1 MFYDYAKVHVKGG
14 DGGNGIVAFRREK
27 YVPKGGPAGGDGGR
41 GGSVYLQADAGLRT
55 LVDFRYQS
63 HYKGERGAHGQGG
76 KKHGAA
82 GKDITLK
89 VPLGT
94 VVRDEYGRV
103 LGDLR
108 EAGQTLLVAK
118 GGEGGLGNP
127 HFTSSVHRAPAVAE
141 NGTPGQERWIVLEL
155 KLLADVGLVGFPNVG
170 KSTLI
175 SRISA
180 AKPKIANYHFTTT
193 APNLGMVRVE
203 AGKSFVV
210 ADLPGLIEGAA
221 DGVGLGHRFLKHVE
235 RTRVLAHVV
244 DLAGSEGRD
253 PVADIAAI
261 EKELGQYDPKLLEKP
276 RLIVANKRDLL
287 SQEEE
292 EAALARLQEAYP
304 SQDILAI
311 SAAGDPD
318 LKALVYRLADIL
330 DDLGPADYAAF
341 EDDAPLEVSAESP
354 APFEILH
361 QAEDLYEVV
370 GPAIDRLVARTQFER
385 DEGVERF
392 MKQIQ
397 SLGIEAALVARG
409 IQDGD
414 TVVIGPMAFDYLE

>member
-41 GGSVYLQADAGLRT
+41 GGSVYLQADSGLRT
-55 LVDFRYQS
+55 LVDFRYQT
-63 HYKGERGAHGQGG
+63 HYKGERGAHGQGA
-76 KKHGAA
+76 KRHGAA
-82 GKDITLK
+82 GKDIVLK

-94 VVRDEYGRV
+94 VVRDEEGRV

-108 EAGQTLLVAK
+108 THGQKVLVAK

-127 HFTSSVHRAPAVAE
+127 HFTSSVHRAPALAE
-141 NGTPGQERWIVLEL
+141 NGEPGEEGWIVLEL

-193 APNLGMVRVE
+193 APNLGMVRIE
-203 AGKSFVV
+203 TGKSFVV

-221 DGVGLGHRFLKHVE
+221 EGVGLGHRFLKHVE

-244 DLAGSEGRD
+244 DLSGSEGRD

-261 EKELGQYDPKLLEKP
+261 EKELANYDPKLMEKP
-276 RLIVANKRDLL
+276 RIIVANKRDLL
-287 SQEEE
+287 TQDQEEE
-292 EAALARLQEAYP
+292 ALLRLKESYP
-304 SQDILAI
+304 DQDILAV

-318 LKALVYRLADIL
+318 LMGLVYKLGEVL
-330 DDLGPADYAAF
+330 DALGPATYEAF
-341 EDDAPLEVSAESP
+341 DEEAPLEVTTEAP
-354 APFEILH
+354 DPFEILH

-385 DEGVERF
+385 EEGVARF
-392 MKQIQ
+392 MKQIN
-397 SLGIEAALVARG
+397 SLGIEAALVAWG

-414 TVVIGPMAFDYLE
+414 TVVIGPMAFDYFS